1 MKVEMKSLRLLPI
14 AIAAAMPF
22 ALGGCEAMVHAQ
34 KTDASVE
41 QQATDLQNRMA
52 VPKDTKAYSDIV
64 NYMSPD
70 QQYVATEPVE
80 TRRDVAKPRSHLHC
94 HLQIVT
100 DQPMSLLEAA
110 QLLTRECKVPVRVTQ
125 DALQQISGSVSAMQ
139 AAGGA
144 PGSMGAAGTGAQGGR
159 TVVPAVGPATPYQSP
174 YQAGPSMSYAG
185 ALGDNGMIDV
195 NFDGQ
200 AEEFL
205 DMITARMGG
214 LSWKEQDNGAIR
226 IYAMDTKTFS
236 ISALATDTTTL
247 NSNFQSGTTT
257 TNGATSDSQG
267 GAGGGAGGGAAG
279 GQGNGTNTTMQ
290 ETSVKMKSDL
300 WGDIQKALTTMAGQ
314 GNAVVTP
321 SIGTVTVRGNVD
333 TLDQVQSYVSY
344 QNKRLEKGVT
354 FHIQVWSVTL
364 TNQDSAGIN
373 WDAMY
378 QTLAGKY
385 GFTLAGGFTAPT
397 SAVAA
402 GFSILKGSGSPWAGT
417 QAIISALNQQG
428 RTKLQREQDLPTMN
442 FNPVATQVGQQQGYI
457 PGEQTTTTANVGSQ
471 TSIQTGTINVG
482 FNVSLMPYIQDD
494 NNILVQFNL
503 NLSYLDNIR
512 QITAGNAYA
521 EAPVIDLP
529 LNTVQKVRVRPGD
542 TLLLTGINNV
552 DDSSTRTG
560 TGWHWNW
567 LLGGGT
573 NANATHTVLI
583 VLITPTLNQ
592 RPS

>member
-1 MKVEMKSLRLLPI
+1 MKVEKKSVRLMPL
-14 AIAAAMPF
+14 AVMVALPF
-22 ALGGCEAMVHAQ
+22 ALGGCEALDHARQ
-34 KTDASVE
+34 TDTTVE
-41 QQATDLQNRMA
+41 KQATDLQSRMA
-52 VPKDTKAYSDIV
+52 IPKDTKAFADIV
-64 NYMSPD
+64 NYMTPD
-70 QQYVATEPVE
+70 QQYVATDPVE
-80 TRRDVAKPRSHLHC
+80 TRRDVAKPRSRLKC

-110 QLLTRECKVPVRVTQ
+110 QLITRECKAPVRVTQ
-125 DALQQISGSVSAMQ
+125 DALQQISGSLAAMQ
-139 AAGGA
+139 AGSVPPGA
-144 PGSMGAAGTGAQGGR
+144 MGVAGAAAPASR
-159 TVVPAVGPATPYQSP
+159 NVVPAIGPVSSP
-174 YQAGPSMSYAG
+174 YQMGPSMSYAG

-195 NFDGQ
+195 NFDGE
-200 AEEFL
+200 AEAFL
-205 DMITARMGG
+205 DMLTARMGG
-214 LSWKEQDNGAIR
+214 LSWKELDNGTIK

-257 TNGATSDSQG
+257 TNGAMSASQG
-267 GAGGGAGGGAAG
+267 GTSSSGGTAG

-300 WGDIQKALTTMAGQ
+300 WGDIQKALSTMAGQ
-314 GNAVVTP
+314 GNAIVTP

-333 TLDQVQSYVSY
+333 TLDEVQSYVTY

-364 TNQDSAGIN
+364 TNQDAAGIN
-373 WDAMY
+373 WNAMY

-385 GFTLAGGFTAPT
+385 GLTLAGGFTAPT

-457 PGEQTTTTANVGSQ
+457 AGEQTTTTSNVGSQ

-503 NLSYLDNIR
+503 NLSDLNNIR

-529 LNTVQKVRVRPGD
+529 LNTVQKVRVAPGD

-552 DDSSTRTG
+552 DDSSARTG

-567 LLGGGT
+567 MLGGGT
-573 NANATHTVLI
+573 QANRTHTVLI